1 MDCKLRHDRT
11 AVREK
16 LCEGSEEK
24 AVDLDFTLPDYCAD
38 IQKILKCRLK
48 PKITARRVSGDR
60 LELEGISELSVFYL
74 DAAGERIRFC
84 EKSVPFSAGIALRRP
99 AANAVIETM
108 TKVEYLNCRAVSS
121 RRIDLHGAFSISAV
135 LYESTRLET
144 VCAIEEED
152 IEQKCT
158 AVTLSESAAMV
169 SHPFLVG
176 SALEIGAGR
185 SPVDLILR
193 RDANAF
199 LEDVKLLAGVAVV
212 KGSLALE
219 VLYLPAAENAQ
230 PEKLF
235 FEIPFSE
242 TVDCPGA
249 DPDCFCETKLEL
261 SDTNLQIKPDSSGE
275 NTVLN
280 FEARVIANLYCSRNR
295 TVSAVTDAYSRDFE
309 TKLEY
314 QTGEIRALCQTVGDL
329 APIRLSPAFET
340 QEIESILDLW
350 SEGLSVAFTFE
361 NGTLLGK
368 GSCRICLLYG
378 TKEGRPAY
386 LETPEEFSFSREVRF
401 GGALSASCEGSAA
414 LRPLEGKLLPGGTL
428 EVRTQVCFTA
438 ALFTVSDWKTVSAV
452 YEEETKEKHN
462 RGENALSIYFAAAG
476 EELWDIAKEHR
487 ASLLAIRAENPGAG
501 ETLAENTMLLIP
513 T

>member
-16 LCEGSEEK
+16 LYEGSEEK

-48 PKITARRVSGDR
+48 PTITARRAAGDR
-60 LELEGISELSVFYL
+60 LELEGVSELSVFYL
-74 DAAGERIRFC
+74 DAAADRIRFC
-84 EKSVPFSAGIALRRP
+84 EKSVPFSASIALRRP
-99 AANAVIETM
+99 VSSAVIEAK

-121 RRIDLHGAFSISAV
+121 RRIDLHGAFSITAA
-135 LYESTRLET
+135 LYESARLET

-158 AVTLSESAAMV
+158 AVTLSESAAMA
-169 SHPFLVG
+169 SHPFLIG

-193 RDANAF
+193 RDCSVF
-199 LEDVKLLAGVAVV
+199 LEDLKLLSGVAVL
-212 KGSLALE
+212 KGSAALE
-219 VLYLPAAENAQ
+219 VLYLPAAENAR

-242 TVDCPGA
+242 TVDCAGA
-249 DPDCFCETKLEL
+249 DPDCLCEAKLEL
-261 SDTNLQIKPDSSGE
+261 SDTGLQIKPDSSGE

-280 FEARVIANLYCSRNR
+280 FEARVIADLYCSRSR
-295 TVSAVTDAYSRDFE
+295 TLSAVTDAYSREFE

-314 QTGEIRALCQTVGDL
+314 QTGAIRSLCQIVSDQ
-329 APIRLSPAFET
+329 APIRLNPAFET

-350 SEGLSVAFTFE
+350 SEGLAVSFTFE
-361 NGTLLGK
+361 NGTLKGK
-368 GSCRICLLYG
+368 GTCNICLLYQ
-378 TKEGRPAY
+378 TKEGRAAY
-386 LETPEEFSFSREVRF
+386 LETPEEFTFSREIRS
-401 GGALSASCEGSAA
+401 GGVPSASCEGSAA
-414 LRPLEGKLLPGGTL
+414 LKPLEGKLLPGGAL
-428 EVRTQVCFTA
+428 EVRTQVSYTA
-438 ALFTVSDWKTVSAV
+438 ALFTLNDCKTVSAV
-452 YEEETKEKHN
+452 FEEETKEKHK

-476 EELWDIAKEHR
+476 EELWNIAKEHR

-501 ETLAENTMLLIP
+501 EILTENTMLLIP